1 MGSHDRLSGGIPD
14 IFIPLAG
21 IGNGGVRGGRNE
33 NSGMTRGGR
42 WGRFAKR
49 RLAGRIPKRR
59 LGTTGGRVAFAL
71 NLFFADFGGGG

>member
-59 LGTTGGRVAFAL
+59 LGTTGGEGCFRPQFI
-71 NLFFADFGGGG
+71 FRRFWGDG